1 MSVASVATRIGVSSA
16 PTWDETALAG
26 SDVTVLIGGETGSG
40 KGVYARRLHAV
51 SRRSRKPFVV
61 ADCSSLTASLFESQ
75 LFGHTKG
82 AFTGASAERSGLV
95 RAAEGGTL
103 FLDEVGEL
111 AAEQQAMLLTLLEDR
126 TVMPVGSERRH
137 AVDVRFIA
145 ATHRDLPA
153 MVEAGTFREDL
164 YYRLAV
170 VELDVPALRD
180 RKKDLPELI
189 EALIVK
195 KAELLGL
202 PARNPSAELMEAF
215 MRYDWPG
222 NIRELGNCIERTLV
236 LSRGPEL
243 ELSALPPRVLA
254 GLAATQSAPRPSRLT
269 LGRIA
274 DEVENACGNKSEAA
288 RRLGVSRRHLY
299 RLLENATP

>member
-1 MSVASVATRIGVSSA
+1 MSVASVATRVCGSRTPS
-16 PTWDETALAG
+16 WDEAALAG

-40 KGVYARRLHAV
+40 KGVYARRLHAA
-51 SRRSRKPFVV
+51 SRRCRKPFVV
-61 ADCSSLTASLFESQ
+61 ADCSSLTVSLFESQ

-126 TVMPVGSERRH
+126 TIMPVGSERRH

-180 RKKDLPELI
+180 RKQDLPELI
-189 EALIVK
+189 ETLIVK

-202 PARNPSAELMEAF
+202 PCRNPSAQLMDAL

-236 LSRGPEL
+236 LSQGAEL

-254 GLAATQSAPRPSRLT
+254 GLACQVPAPRSSQLT
-269 LGRIA
+269 PGRIA
-274 DEVENACGNKSEAA
+274 DELEHASGNKSEAA

-299 RLLENATP
+299 RLLDNASA